1 MPNSSSLAYAVTATF
16 TEILAAAQA
25 PGAASEAARTV
36 TQAGFN
42 TGQRT
47 LKSDSSP
54 PVTCGSLFQQV
65 LTDGAATIDLAA
77 LDGLNDK
84 VVNGTGL
91 RVQLLRIKAP
101 SSNVNP
107 ITVAKGASNGYDG
120 FGSAFSVTLQPGA
133 EVTILAN
140 DAGSDIGAGNK
151 TLDLTGTGSQTLDV
165 EIIMG

>member
-1 MPNSSSLAYAVTATF
+1 MPNSSSLAYTVTATF
-16 TEILAAAQA
+16 TEILPSAQA

-42 TGQRT
+42 TAQRT

-54 PVTCGSLFQQV
+54 PVTCGGLFQQA
-65 LTDGAATIDLAA
+65 LTAGAATIDLTA

-84 VVNGTGL
+84 AVIGTGL
-91 RVQLLRIKAP
+91 RVQLLRLKAP
-101 SSNVNP
+101 SSNANP
-107 ITVAKGASNGYDG
+107 ITVSKGLSNGYDG
-120 FGSAFSVTLQPGA
+120 LGSAFSVTLQPGA
-133 EVTILAN
+133 EVTILTN

-151 TLDLTGTGSQTLDV
+151 TLDLTGTGAQVLDV

>member
-42 TGQRT
+42 TAQRT

-54 PVTCGSLFQQV
+54 PVTCGALFQQA
-65 LTDGAATIDLAA
+65 LTAGAATIDLTA

-84 VVNGTGL
+84 AVNGTGL
-91 RVQLLRIKAP
+91 RVQLLRLKAP
-101 SSNVNP
+101 SSNANP
-107 ITVAKGASNGYDG
+107 ITVAKGSSNGYDG
-120 FGSAFSVTLQPGA
+120 FGSVFSVTLQPGA
-133 EVTILAN
+133 EVTILTN

-151 TLDLTGTGSQTLDV
+151 TLDLTGIGSQALDV

>member
-1 MPNSSSLAYAVTATF
+1 MPNSSSLTYAVTATLV
-16 TEILAAAQA
+16 EILPAAQA

-42 TGQRT
+42 AAQRV

-54 PVTCGSLFQQV
+54 PVTCGALFQQA
-65 LTDGAATIDLAA
+65 LTSGSATIDLTA

-91 RVQLLRIKAP
+91 RVQLLRLKAP
-101 SSNVNP
+101 SSNANP
-107 ITVAKGASNGYDG
+107 ITVAKGVSNGYDG

-133 EVTILAN
+133 EMTFLAN
-140 DAGSDIGAGNK
+140 DAGSDVGAGNK
-151 TLDLTGTGSQTLDV
+151 TLDLTGTGTQALDV

>member
-1 MPNSSSLAYAVTATF
+1 MPNSTSLTYAVTATLI
-16 TEILAAAQA
+16 EVLPAAQA
-25 PGAASEAARTV
+25 PGAATEAARTV

-42 TGQRT
+42 AAQRT

-120 FGSAFSVTLQPGA
+120 FGAAFSVTLQPGA
-133 EVTILAN
+133 EATFLTN
-140 DAGSDIGAGNK
+140 DAGSDIGSANK
-151 TLDLTGTGSQTLDV
+151 TLDLTGTGAQALDV